1 MNIQDF
7 IDSGFIGKSVDK
19 IKGSSVGIFI
29 DQGSKE
35 VYADSSAEAERQ
47 EVEKLTGKKIWVVVK
62 GTSACRDFIKSLI
75 DVKNPE
81 VKQIGGGYYEVPFD
95 DFSLYHKPLDV
106 AWSEVL
112 MDAREVILPPK
123 KTIEYGPS
131 RGYVVSVRGTTS
143 FKYYFCPYLQYPAS
157 FAPFFKWLVKKKK
170 ITISKGEAQPLVWN
184 KDKLPKN
191 LIEWYHQTMFLTGVP
206 MKNIKA
212 EDDLE
217 IYNEWLKTVV
227 VPYLDSMKK
236 KDGGKTF
243 GQEWLDHISCPDNVS
258 FTVLTGIT
266 QEVVDEYMKEANGVV
281 YKVLR

>member
-29 DQGSKE
+29 NQGSKE

-47 EVEKLTGKKIWVVVK
+47 EVEKLTRKKIWVVVK
-62 GTSACRDFIKSLI
+62 GASACRDFIKSLI
-75 DVKNPE
+75 DLKNPE

-112 MDAREVILPPK
+112 MDAREVVLPPK
-123 KTIEYGPS
+123 KAVEYGPS

-143 FKYYFCPYLQYPAS
+143 FKYYFCPYLQYPVS
-157 FAPFFKWLVKKKK
+157 FAPFFKWLMKKKK
-170 ITISKGEAQPLVWN
+170 ISVPKGEEQPVIWN
-184 KDKLPKN
+184 KDQVPKD
-191 LIEWYHQTMFLTGVP
+191 LIEWYHRTIYVTGVP
-206 MKNIKA
+206 MKNIKTA
-212 EDDLE
+212 DDLPV
-217 IYNEWLKTVV
+217 YNRWLKTVV
-227 VPYLDSMKK
+227 VPSLTAMKK
-236 KDGGKTF
+236 ADGGKTF
-243 GQEWLDHISCPDNVS
+243 GKDWLKHIHCPDNVN
-258 FTVLTGIT
+258 FTILSEIT
-266 QEVVDEYMKEANGVV
+266 QEIVDEYIKETNGIT